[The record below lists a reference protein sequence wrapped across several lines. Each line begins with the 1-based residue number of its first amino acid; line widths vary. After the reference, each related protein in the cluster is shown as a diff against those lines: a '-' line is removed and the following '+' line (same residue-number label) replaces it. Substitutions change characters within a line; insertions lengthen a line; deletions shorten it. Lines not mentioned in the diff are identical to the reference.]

1 MIWSVIIVGALI
13 GCLCGMAVYVQFQEW
28 KDKHK

>member
-1 MIWSVIIVGALI
+1 MVWSVLIVGALI

-28 KDKHK
+28 EDRHK